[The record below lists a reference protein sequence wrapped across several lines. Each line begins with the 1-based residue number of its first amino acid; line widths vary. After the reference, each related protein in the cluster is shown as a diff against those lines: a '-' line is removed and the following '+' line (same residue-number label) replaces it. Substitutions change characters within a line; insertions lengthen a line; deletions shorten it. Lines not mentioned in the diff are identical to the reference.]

1 MKPFSSEGLASRA
14 RSHWTPERLQRLMAG
29 KKLPLHPVTHA
40 AFLHVTGLMSE
51 DASDLVRRVENGEDV
66 TITVDGRPI
75 AVLRPLEQR
84 KRWMMRDEFVARFAR
99 NQADAGLTAELVEI
113 VPETTDDIELR

>member
-1 MKPFSSEGLASRA
+1 MPEDPVPKKKRPTPDDPNEPRSSHICYVRRMGDVPSREL
-14 RSHWTPERLQRLMAG
+14 RNDTRGVL
-29 KKLPLHPVTHA
+29 
-40 AFLHVTGLMSE
+40 
-51 DASDLVRRVENGEDV
+51 RRVENGEEV

-99 NQADAGLTAELVEI
+99 NQADAGLTAELAEI
-113 VPETTDDIELR
+113 VSETTDDIELR